1 MRFLIDTVLANKVW
15 DKKVDSQKFKPRDST
30 IRLLAVGIFDL
41 GQIEKTVTIFFFQLN
56 IEIEY
61 KTQINNLAIH
71 LMS

>member
-41 GQIEKTVTIFFFQLN
+41 GQIEKTVTIFFQLN

>member
-30 IRLLAVGIFDL
+30 IRLLAVSIFDL

-61 KTQINNLAIH
+61 KTQIDNFAIH

>member
-15 DKKVDSQKFKPRDST
+15 DKKVDSQKFKPWDST
-30 IRLLAVGIFDL
+30 I
-41 GQIEKTVTIFFFQLN
+41 QLN

-61 KTQINNLAIH
+61 KTQIDNFAIH

>member
-1 MRFLIDTVLANKVW
+1 MPSLKNE
-15 DKKVDSQKFKPRDST
+15 PRDST

-41 GQIEKTVTIFFFQLN
+41 GQIKKTVTMFFQLD

>member
-15 DKKVDSQKFKPRDST
+15 DKKVDSQKFKPQDST

-41 GQIEKTVTIFFFQLN
+41 GQIENCHHFFQLN
-56 IEIEY
+56 IEIEC
-61 KTQINNLAIH
+61 KTQMKNLAIH